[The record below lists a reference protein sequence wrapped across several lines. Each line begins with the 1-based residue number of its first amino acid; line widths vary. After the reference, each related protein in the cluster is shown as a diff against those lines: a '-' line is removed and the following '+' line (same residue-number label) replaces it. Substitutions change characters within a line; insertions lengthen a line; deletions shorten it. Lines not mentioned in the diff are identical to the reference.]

1 MKLMDI
7 LKKENIG
14 KHYKW
19 KNRFGNIVEGYIID
33 LDNIPIL
40 VYNEEGLEQVVD
52 FTQRDILTL
61 EFEEVKRPLKFSEL
75 ENIYINNTSITV
87 RYRGTIYSH
96 TSFVE
101 LLSKLVHSS
110 GLSSN
115 EIKNVILNGDWYL
128 G

>member
-96 TSFVE
+96 RNFAE

-115 EIKNVILNGDWYL
+115 EIKNAILNGDWYL

>member
-96 TSFVE
+96 RNFAE

>member
-96 TSFVE
+96 RNFAE
-101 LLSKLVHSS
+101 LLAKLVHSS

>member
-75 ENIYINNTSITV
+75 ENIYINNTSISV

-96 TSFVE
+96 SNFVE

-110 GLSSN
+110 GLSSSFS
-115 EIKNVILNGDWYL
+115 IIS
-128 G
+128 